1 MRPTGRMLPRLFF
14 LFFFD
19 CLPIIIIILDR
30 PREQEHCLLA
40 CFHVVYAVY
49 DYYGFG
55 HWGCFSFFF
64 FFLLFPCYVS
74 PPSFPP
80 SSSFHARIFTFSS
93 AFSVRAALLA
103 CLLLFAHIKSVIP
116 PRWRWGRGVVGF
128 CFVLFCY
135 FLFESQEGREEEAGW
150 LVGCHRQNSGGEGC
164 FCWTCLRFFS
174 FSFVF
179 SHSTCGFSLET
190 LGRTE
195 EPERIKAV

>member
-1 MRPTGRMLPRLFF
+1 MFPCCLRRVRLLWIRSLGVFF
-14 LFFFD
+14 L
-19 CLPIIIIILDR
+19 
-30 PREQEHCLLA
+30 
-40 CFHVVYAVY
+40 
-49 DYYGFG
+49 
-55 HWGCFSFFF
+55 FFF

-116 PRWRWGRGVVGF
+116 PRWRWGLGVVGF

-164 FCWTCLRFFS
+164 FCWTCLRFF
-174 FSFVF
+174 FLFF
-179 SHSTCGFSLET
+179 CFFSLDLWLLSGDIREDRGT
-190 LGRTE
+190 GKDQGGLTG
-195 EPERIKAV
+195 